1 MPAKTGLDALLR
13 PEDSIALV
21 YVYDHAARD
30 LSRRL
35 VGGRSK

>member
-13 PEDSIALV
+13 QEDSVALI
-21 YVYDHAARD
+21 YVHDHAARD

-35 VGGRSK
+35 VDGRSK